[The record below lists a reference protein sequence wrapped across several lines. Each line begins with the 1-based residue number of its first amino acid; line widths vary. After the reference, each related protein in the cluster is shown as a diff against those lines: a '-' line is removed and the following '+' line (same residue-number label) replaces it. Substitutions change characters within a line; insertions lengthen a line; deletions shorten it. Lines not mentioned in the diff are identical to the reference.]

1 MSNKISIGVVLS
13 QIDQSVVDGK
23 PQTFQ
28 IKYRKMDGSIGEI
41 RDAQKGVK
49 LPKSGGE
56 QSSSGSGGKF
66 SYSIKETGTLL
77 LYSEE
82 RNGTRAIKIDL
93 IREFNGHKV
102 FHS

>member
-1 MSNKISIGVVLS
+1 MSNKISIGVVLA
-13 QIDQSVVDGK
+13 QIDQAVVNDK

-49 LPKSGGE
+49 HPKGGGE

-66 SYSIKETGTLL
+66 SYNIKESGTLL
-77 LYSEE
+77 LYSQE

-93 IREFNGHKV
+93 IREFNGHTV